1 MLCIL
6 FYFVD
11 RPAAPG
17 KAKVTMTLGRS
28 VSLTWQ
34 EPEDDGGCKIG
45 TYIVEYYRVSDKNS
59 NEILLFLK
67 FNFLILP
74 FLIDFIIFEIIVLFQ
89 IGWDVWLKATTSRQ
103 TKATLSELIEGSEY
117 KFRVK
122 AENPYGVSEPSEESD
137 VIFIP
142 DLKRGYVCYSIK

>member
-1 MLCIL
+1 MHSIALNRVIHMKYK
-6 FYFVD
+6 FYLSTD

-17 KAKVTMTLGRS
+17 KATVTMTLGRS
-28 VSLTWQ
+28 VTLSWK

-45 TYIVEYYRVSDKNS
+45 TYIVEYYRVSGGDGVFVRVWWNPSDRRFSLLDNS
-59 NEILLFLK
+59 LQ
-67 FNFLILP
+67 
-74 FLIDFIIFEIIVLFQ
+74 V
-89 IGWDVWLKATTSRQ
+89 GWDVWLKAITSRQ

-122 AENPYGVSEPSEESD
+122 AENPYGVSEPSEHSD

-142 DLKRGYVCYSIK
+142 DLKRG

>member
-1 MLCIL
+1 M
-6 FYFVD
+6 
-11 RPAAPG
+11 
-17 KAKVTMTLGRS
+17 
-28 VSLTWQ
+28 SL
-34 EPEDDGGCKIG
+34 
-45 TYIVEYYRVSDKNS
+45 
-59 NEILLFLK
+59 
-67 FNFLILP
+67 
-74 FLIDFIIFEIIVLFQ
+74 Q

-142 DLKRGYVCYSIK
+142 DLKRGCVHFLIVAEKIQEKLIYSIMCTNE

>member
-1 MLCIL
+1 MKFFFSNFIFL
-6 FYFVD
+6 FFLYTNSYF
-11 RPAAPG
+11 
-17 KAKVTMTLGRS
+17 
-28 VSLTWQ
+28 W
-34 EPEDDGGCKIG
+34 
-45 TYIVEYYRVSDKNS
+45 
-59 NEILLFLK
+59 
-67 FNFLILP
+67 
-74 FLIDFIIFEIIVLFQ
+74 IFVLQ

-142 DLKRGYVCYSIK
+142 DLKRGYVCSIK